1 MIKAYLHFPQFSGQ
15 FQCLECP
22 QAYLDPDELRLHNV
36 NEHSESKKNDGYQC
50 LSCNEKFKDF
60 ISLNLHEQEKH
71 FDLLQEIDM
80 GKVEAIDNVEE
91 FIRQE
96 HDGTTTLVTTVLVKQ
111 DHGFGDHSIF
121 ESKVPNMP

>member
-1 MIKAYLHFPQFSGQ
+1 M
-15 FQCLECP
+15 
-22 QAYLDPDELRLHNV
+22 

-111 DHGFGDHSIF
+111 DDGFGDHSIF